1 MWGLSVM
8 SGAFLILY
16 SRAGTGF
23 PKILQREEQVSRR
36 QVMKPSPA
44 VRRGAVLTVEDPV
57 SVPKPQVYT
66 LIPCYNNFPAVL

>member
-1 MWGLSVM
+1 M
-8 SGAFLILY
+8 SGVFLILY

-23 PKILQREEQVSRR
+23 SKILQRKEQVSRR

-44 VRRGAVLTVEDPV
+44 VRLGTVQTVKDPV
-57 SVPKPQVYT
+57 SASNPQVYT